1 MNKKISL
8 ILPTLGERKEELKRL
23 IDSLNEQIYKDFEVV
38 FVTQDNHSE
47 LEKILKKSEFEYI
60 QVRLNRRGLSFAR
73 NEGMKHIKGE
83 IVTFSDDDCW
93 YPKEALKM
101 MNDACSED
109 RKGLVCFQIYDP
121 ISQVYFKRYKE
132 TPIDTLEK
140 KDVFKISSIE
150 IAINLRVVNKKDVIF
165 DEQFGLGAR
174 YQSGEENILLLDL
187 VKKGFEISYKPR
199 IVVYHKKSK
208 LTGRNAISVKE
219 FASKGPLFRRMFNLS
234 IAFVILSMF
243 FIKKF
248 KRIENP
254 FIAYLQALKEAIL
267 YKK

>member
-8 ILPTLGERKEELKRL
+8 ILPTLGEREEELKRL
-23 IDSLNEQIYKDFEVV
+23 IDSLNKQVYKNFEVV
-38 FVTQDNHSE
+38 FVTQDNHNE
-47 LEKILKKSEFEYI
+47 LEKILEQSDFKYI
-60 QVRLNRRGLSFAR
+60 QVRLNRKGLSFAR

-93 YPKEALKM
+93 YPKEALKI

-109 RKGLVCFQIYDP
+109 REGLVCFQIYDP
-121 ISQVYFKRYKE
+121 ISQGYFKRYKE
-132 TPIDTLEK
+132 TSIDTLEK
-140 KDVFKISSIE
+140 KDIFKISSIE

-174 YQSGEENILLLDL
+174 YRSGEENILLLDL
-187 VKKGFEISYKPR
+187 VKKGFGISYKPR

-219 FASKGPLFRRMFNLS
+219 FASKGPLFRRMFNLP

-243 FIKKF
+243 FVKKF
-248 KRIENP
+248 KRIESP
-254 FIAYLQALKEAIL
+254 FISYLQALKEAIL